1 LSTDNLQLGNQ
12 KKGDIVSE
20 HLQIF
25 SAMSDWLAGGW
36 ISCWFPCKTLLKI
49 TLTTQ
54 TECKV
59 QQVIKGSPSTAGKWK
74 DFS

>member
-1 LSTDNLQLGNQ
+1 LSTDNLQLG
-12 KKGDIVSE
+12 KKKRLKGDIVSE
-20 HLQIF
+20 HLQI
-25 SAMSDWLAGGW
+25 SVAISGGW
-36 ISCWFPCKTLLKI
+36 ISCRFPCKTLLKI

-59 QQVIKGSPSTAGKWK
+59 QQVIKGSPSTARKWK